1 MLVMQRNTK
10 FNSTVRC
17 WKQDTLKTSH
27 PSKWMIQ
34 HPCSPVLSYSVTLR
48 VPQCYGVSPCLRSQ
62 EARRASI
69 SRSQVP
75 EGPRLLVSLLLF
87 WMKTKK
93 RQKVRLLPLG
103 TKIMY
108 ANYYLG
114 GWWLSWF
121 EAGHQSATPVLN
133 TGPVSLFLH
142 QSHQQPSLTHL
153 MVHFKLV
160 SRGPS
165 TGNTIVSTKPPNITQ
180 NK

>member
-1 MLVMQRNTK
+1 MIMMLVMQRNTK
-10 FNSTVRC
+10 FDSTVRC
-17 WKQDTLKTSH
+17 WKQNTLK
-27 PSKWMIQ
+27 
-34 HPCSPVLSYSVTLR
+34 TLR
-48 VPQCYGVSPCLRSQ
+48 VPQCYGVSPCLQSL
-62 EARRASI
+62 

-114 GWWLSWF
+114 GLWLSWF